1 MIKKIKQQ
9 KRISFIINDLRIGG
23 AERHTIDLANGLSR
37 LGYACQIIALGTNND
52 LYAQIDDEI
61 KVLSFERKSYLD
73 FSVIRRVVRTLRDN
87 QTTSIFAVNTF
98 SMFYAFLANF
108 LIKQPIQIMLIH
120 HTTTLLTVRDKI
132 KNFFYVLIMNQLDR
146 IIYVSEMQKKYWKK
160 KYALRL
166 KKTTVI
172 HNGINIARFNKEVC
186 FNKKELKKELAIQD
200 DETVITI
207 NACLRP
213 EKGHEIFIEA
223 IRNLICEGYKIKVLM
238 IGDGPQKEV
247 IVKTLKSQGIEDSV
261 IMLGFV
267 RDVVSFINISDIV
280 VLSSIATETFSLSV
294 LEAMAMEKP
303 VILTDIGGA
312 REQVVDG
319 ENGFIVPP
327 KNPGELANRIKKIID
342 RDLFV
347 QMGKSSRH
355 RVEMYFSDDNMIN
368 RYATLIDDGIKN
380 D

>member
-1 MIKKIKQQ
+1 MIKKIQQQ
-9 KRISFIINDLRIGG
+9 KRISFIVNDLRFGG

-37 LGYACQIIALGTNND
+37 LGYSCQIIALGINND

-61 KVLSFERKSYLD
+61 EFLSFERKSYLD
-73 FSVIRRVVRTLRDN
+73 FSVIRKVAQVIRKN

-98 SMFYAFLANF
+98 SMFYAFLTKF
-108 LIKQPIQIMLIH
+108 LIKYPIEIMLIH
-120 HTTTLLTVRDKI
+120 HTTKLLTSKDRI

-146 IIYVSEMQKKYWKK
+146 IIYVSEMQRKYWKA
-160 KYALRL
+160 KYALRS
-166 KKTTVI
+166 KKTIVI
-172 HNGINIARFNKEVC
+172 HNGIDIERFSKKVC
-186 FNKKELKKELAIQD
+186 FNEKELKKELAIKD
-200 DETVITI
+200 DEIVITI

-223 IRNLICEGYKIKVLM
+223 IKNLISQGYKIKVLM

-247 IVKTLKSQGIEDSV
+247 IVRILKSQGIDDSV

-267 RDVVSFINISDIV
+267 RDVVSYINISDIV
-280 VLSSIATETFSLSV
+280 VLSSIAIETFSLSV

-303 VILTDIGGA
+303 IILTDVGGA
-312 REQVVDG
+312 REQVIDG

-327 KNPGELANRIKKIID
+327 ENSLELADRIKKIID
-342 RDLFV
+342 ENLFV
-347 QMGKSSRH
+347 QMGESSRH
-355 RVEMYFSDDNMIN
+355 RVEMYFSGDNMIN
-368 RYATLIDDGIKN
+368 RYAALIDEGLRN